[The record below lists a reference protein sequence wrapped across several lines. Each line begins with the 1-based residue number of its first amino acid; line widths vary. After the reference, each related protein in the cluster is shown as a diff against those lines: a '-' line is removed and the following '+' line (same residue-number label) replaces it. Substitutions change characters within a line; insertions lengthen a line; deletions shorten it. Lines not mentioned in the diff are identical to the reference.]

1 MPSGQRP
8 RRKGGSLELRNV
20 EYWMPRG
27 ILDSTIH
34 IPQSSFECVVTRHA
48 EPRTLNPEH
57 RSSPMHRK
65 RSQDVEGQT
74 GLGWIFGPRGLLA
87 AAIPDFE
94 YRPAQRQM
102 AEAVEHAIDTGV
114 PLLVEAG
121 TGTGKT
127 LAYLVPAI
135 LSGKKTV
142 IATGTKTL
150 QEQIIY
156 KDIPLLA
163 RALPTTFTASLMKG
177 RGNYLC
183 RRNLR
188 RALAE
193 THTRSERQRL
203 LKIQKW
209 SATSHRGDRAGL
221 DFLSDA
227 DPVWDDIAAWSETC
241 AGTSC
246 EDFDACF
253 LTRMRQEAA
262 AADLV
267 IVNHHLLMADAVLRD
282 SSLFQVIPSY
292 GVLILDEAHLL
303 EDVATEFFGAEISN
317 LRIERLIRDTERE
330 WRVSA
335 SVDGTIPTHLMR
347 TAEMSARF
355 FRSFDMSEGA
365 RRLRREALE
374 GLGGGAGNELV
385 RQLVLLHDL
394 IHALPGKPEGL
405 LGCARRAREQAAILQ
420 EFLHVPAD
428 TSDTGKTPPAV
439 RWSERRGRG
448 LFLRMSP
455 LDISAD
461 FRRAIL
467 ESADAVI
474 LTSAT
479 LSAGGRFDFLRSRL
493 GIERTREFQAES
505 QFDYAE
511 QAILYIPRHMA
522 DPRQPTFLG
531 QAAAEIRA
539 ILEISAGRALV
550 LFTSV
555 EAMEMT
561 HRLLQ
566 GSVPFPLMVQGEAP
580 RTQLL
585 DRFRQEVASVL
596 LATRSFWQGVDV
608 VGESLSCLIVHKLP
622 FGFPGDPV
630 LEARLEYLAQQGRDP
645 FWEYQIPS
653 AIIALRQGLGRLI
666 RSGQDRGALCIL
678 DGRLLT
684 KGYGGAFLQSLPPC
698 PVTSDREDLRRFFA
712 SGSVG

>member
-1 MPSGQRP
+1 MHKKRP
-8 RRKGGSLELRNV
+8 QGV
-20 EYWMPRG
+20 
-27 ILDSTIH
+27 DD
-34 IPQSSFECVVTRHA
+34 QA
-48 EPRTLNPEH
+48 
-57 RSSPMHRK
+57 
-65 RSQDVEGQT
+65 
-74 GLGWIFGPRGLLA
+74 GLSWIFGPRGILA

-102 AEAVEHAIDTGV
+102 AEAVERAVDTGE
-114 PLLVEAG
+114 PLLAEAG

-135 LSGKKTV
+135 LSGQKTV

-150 QEQIIY
+150 QEQLFF
-156 KDIPLLA
+156 KDVPLLA
-163 RALPTTFTASLMKG
+163 RTLPKVFSASLMKG

-183 RRNLR
+183 RRSLR

-193 THTRSERQRL
+193 THTRSARGQL

-209 SATSHRGDRAGL
+209 SATSLRGDRAEL

-227 DPVWDDIAAWSETC
+227 DPAWDDVAAWSETC
-241 AGTSC
+241 AGSSC
-246 EDFDACF
+246 EDFDSCF

-267 IVNHHLLMADAVLRD
+267 IVNHHLLLADAALRD
-282 SSLFQVIPSY
+282 NSLFQVIPSY
-292 GVLILDEAHLL
+292 AVLILDEAHLL
-303 EDVATEFFGAEISN
+303 EDVATEFFGSEISN

-330 WRVSA
+330 WRG
-335 SVDGTIPTHLMR
+335 SVLADVTIPTHLMR
-347 TAEMSARF
+347 IAEVSARF
-355 FRSFDMSEGA
+355 FRSFDMSEGP

-374 GLGGGAGNELV
+374 GLAGSAGSDLA
-385 RQLVLLHDL
+385 QHLVLLHDL
-394 IHALPGKPEGL
+394 VHALPGKPEGL

-420 EFLHVPAD
+420 EFLRGPSEA
-428 TSDTGKTPPAV
+428 SDAAKGGPAV
-439 RWSERRGRG
+439 HWSERRGRG
-448 LFLRMSP
+448 LFLRTSP
-455 LDISAD
+455 LDVSAD

-467 ESADAVI
+467 ESAEAVI

-479 LSAGGRFDFLRSRL
+479 LSAGGRFDFLRNRL
-493 GIERTREFQAES
+493 GIERAREFQAAS
-505 QFDYAE
+505 PFDYAE
-511 QAILYIPRHMA
+511 QAILYIPRHMP
-522 DPRQPTFLG
+522 DPRDPAFLRL
-531 QAAAEIRA
+531 AAAEIRSL
-539 ILEISAGRALV
+539 LEISAGRALV

-555 EAMEMT
+555 DAMETT

-566 GSVPFPLMVQGEAP
+566 GSVPYPLMVQGEAP

-585 DRFRQEVASVL
+585 DRFRHEVASVL

-608 VGESLSCLIVHKLP
+608 VGEALSCLIIHKLP
-622 FGFPGDPV
+622 FGFPGDPI
-630 LEARLEYLAQQGRDP
+630 LEARLEYLAQQGGDP

-684 KGYGGAFLQSLPPC
+684 KGYGRAFLDSLPPC
-698 PVTSDREDLRRFFA
+698 PVTSDREDLQRFFGNQA
-712 SGSVG
+712 IGRVGD